1 MTGSP
6 GSTPATPLATPPATP
21 DRSWPF
27 WPVVPLYPYGQRPT
41 LRQEVIPNTLWTFDQ
56 LQGILYVVTP
66 IRMTVVKLAAG
77 GLLVYAPVAPTPECV
92 ALLNELVAVHGD
104 VRYIILPTVS
114 GIEHKVF
121 VGPFARRYPM
131 AQVFV
136 SPHQWSWPLN
146 LPLSWLGLPRGR
158 TQVLPIDSQKAPFG
172 DEFDYAILGPIQLG
186 VGPFEEVAMLHRAS
200 GSLLITDAVISIPAA
215 PPAIVQLDPY
225 PLLYHSRNSAA
236 EAVQDSPERRQTGWQ
251 RVAMF
256 SLYFQPQALKIAGFV
271 QSIRDCGSA
280 PDRSRKAYFGWY
292 PYDWQPDWE
301 QSFAA
306 LCGGERLVVA
316 PILQQLILN
325 RDPQGV
331 IEWSDRVA
339 AWSFERVVCC
349 HFAAPVAAGP
359 AEFRQAFAFLEQHPQ
374 YPAQSPLPD
383 PDFALLQAIDAG
395 LGRTGITP
403 PRQDRI

>member
-1 MTGSP
+1 MTGFP
-6 GSTPATPLATPPATP
+6 GSTPNTAITAKSP
-21 DRSWPF
+21 DWHWPF
-27 WPVVPLYPYGQRPT
+27 WPAVPLYPYGQRRT
-41 LRQEVIPNTLWTFDQ
+41 LRHVVIPDTLWTFDQ

-66 IRMTVVKLAAG
+66 IRMTVIKLAAG

-92 ALLNELVAVHGD
+92 ALLNELVALHGD

-114 GIEHKVF
+114 GIEHKIF
-121 VGPFARRYPM
+121 VGPFARRYPS

-172 DEFDYAILGPIQLG
+172 DEFDYAILGPIGLG
-186 VGPFEEVAMLHRAS
+186 VGPFEEVALLHRAT
-200 GSLLITDAVISIPAA
+200 GSLLIADAVISIPVM

-236 EAVQDSPERRQTGWQ
+236 EAVTDTPEHRQTGWQ
-251 RVAMF
+251 RVTLF
-256 SLYFQPQALKIAGFV
+256 SLYFQPSALKIAGFV
-271 QSIRDCGSA
+271 QSIRDCGKA
-280 PDRSRKAYFGWY
+280 PDRTRQAYFGWY
-292 PYDWQPDWE
+292 PYNWQPDWQ

-306 LCGGERLVVA
+306 LCGQERLLVA

-325 RDPQGV
+325 RDPKAV

-339 AWSFERVVCC
+339 AWSFERIVPC
-349 HFAAPVAAGP
+349 HFAAPVVAGP
-359 AEFRQAFAFLEQHPQ
+359 AEFRQAFAFLEQHPK
-374 YPAQSPLPD
+374 YPTQSPLPE

-395 LGRTGITP
+395 LGRARITP
-403 PRQDRI
+403 PRQDRV